1 MKDPLIE
8 RLREAAWRRKLTAAE
23 IQQVQSWMAEHP
35 QESKDWDLELEL
47 TEAIAH
53 LPDVPVPSNFTSL
66 VLGQVE
72 RDQSTNVRESGG
84 WYSRWHVRLRWLPR
98 VAVASVVLAA
108 GLLSYQ
114 HVQDSKRRH
123 QAESVREIVSYT
135 AVPGPEIL
143 QDYEAIQAM
152 SQSPAPD
159 VELLKALQ

>member
-23 IQQVQSWMAEHP
+23 IQQLQSWMAEYP

-53 LPDVPVPSNFTSL
+53 LPDVPVPSNFTSR
-66 VLGQVE
+66 VLSQVE
-72 RDQSTNVRESGG
+72 REQPTRPSESDG
-84 WYSRWHVRLRWLPR
+84 WFSRWHLRLRWLPR
-98 VAVASVVLAA
+98 AAVASVVLAA
-108 GLLSYQ
+108 GLLSYS

-123 QAESVREIVSYT
+123 QAESVREIISYT

-152 SQSPAPD
+152 SQSPRPD
-159 VELLKALQ
+159 MELLKALQ